1 MPDRSSDTHAVLRA
15 VTATARPALLGVGVL
30 SAAAALLPVTAAGM
44 LAMVLDVVLASRAGA
59 TLAALLALSLLV
71 LGTLAVLRGLRDRAL
86 AQLGDVVALR
96 LHAGVDAAVARGVE
110 GARAPGDGLQA
121 QRDLDAIRAALAGGG
136 GAALADLP
144 AAAFA
149 LILAGLLH
157 GYLALALA
165 AAIAVAGA
173 LTLSALRRAAAAG
186 QARTQALADRNLAAD
201 TGYRHAA
208 LVRVLGMGG
217 RAAAVRAAGE
227 QRLVAADA
235 ALVAGTARAL
245 GLVRAIRLVAW
256 AGVLALAGWLAIT
269 GRASAGV
276 VAAAALLADRALAPF
291 EAVVA
296 RAPDLALGRIGW
308 RRLSALLAQ
317 APVVQPPLA
326 LSAPTADLSVEAVSL
341 LAPLTRRVVL
351 RDIGLSLKA
360 GEMLSVVGPSG
371 AGKSALI
378 HALAG
383 GWAPAAGKV
392 RLDGG
397 ALDQWD
403 PADLGRHIGYLPQA
417 PELFD
422 GTVEQ
427 NIARF
432 DPDATSDSVIA
443 AARAAGVHDLIVRL
457 PQGYATEVGPGGSLL
472 PYGQRQRL
480 ALARALYGDPFL
492 LLLDDPAAFADA
504 RGQAA
509 LTAALT
515 AAKARGAVIV
525 ATGPAHAS
533 LEPSDYLLVLA
544 NGQAQDFGRKQDVRG
559 RLARRQKSRAAARAP
574 RPIAAPAP
582 EPAVQE

>member
-1 MPDRSSDTHAVLRA
+1 MPTQSKTSSVAARSVAAS
-15 VTATARPALLGVGVL
+15 ARPALVGVGVL
-30 SAAAALLPVTAAGM
+30 SAAIALVPVVAAALLM
-44 LAMVLDVVLASRAGA
+44 MVLDVVLASRGGA
-59 TLAALLALSLLV
+59 SLVGLLALALLV
-71 LGTLAVLRGLRDRAL
+71 LGTLAGLRALRDRVL
-86 AQLGDVVALR
+86 AQIGELVTLR
-96 LHAGVDAAVARGVE
+96 LHPHVDAAVVRGVE

-121 QRDLDAIRAALAGGG
+121 QHDLDAIRAALANGGV
-136 GAALADLP
+136 AALADLP
-144 AAAFA
+144 GAAVVLA
-149 LILAGLLH
+149 LAGLLH
-157 GYLALALA
+157 GFLALALLAPIFGA
-165 AAIAVAGA
+165 AA
-173 LTLSALRRAAAAG
+173 LTLSALRRAAAAA
-186 QARTQALADRNLAAD
+186 QARTEALADRNLAAE

-208 LVRVLGMGG
+208 LVRVLGMGR

-235 ALVAGTARAL
+235 ALAAGTARAL
-245 GLVRAIRLVAW
+245 GRVRAIRLVAW
-256 AGVLALAGWLAIT
+256 AGILALGGWLAIT

-291 EAVVA
+291 EAAVA
-296 RAPDLALGRIGW
+296 RAPDLALGRLGW
-308 RRLSALLAQ
+308 RRLLAMLAQ
-317 APVVQPPLA
+317 APVTEPPLP
-326 LSAPTADLSVEAVSL
+326 LPAPTVDLSVENISL
-341 LAPLTRRVVL
+341 LAPITRRVVL
-351 RDIGLSLKA
+351 RDVGFSLKA

-371 AGKSALI
+371 AGKSALLL
-378 HALAG
+378 ALANA
-383 GWAPAAGKV
+383 WAPAAGKV

-403 PADLGRHIGYLPQA
+403 PAELGRHIGYLPQA

-432 DPDATSDSVIA
+432 DPDATSNRVIA

-457 PQGYATEVGPGGSLL
+457 PQGYATEVGSGGGFL
-472 PYGQRQRL
+472 PFGQRQRL

-515 AAKARGAVIV
+515 AAKARGAAIV
-525 ATGPAHAS
+525 ATGPSHAT
-533 LEPSDYLLVLA
+533 LDPSDYLLVLA
-544 NGQAQDFGRKQDVRG
+544 SGQGQDFGRKQDVRG
-559 RLARRQKSRAAARAP
+559 RLANRQKARAAARAP